1 MVETKKVIAG
11 DCLTVGTVK
20 LVPIVKTVA
29 RCRSYGPG
37 ITGFGSSD
45 VLGIVVLSAE
55 ATYAIDVSGER
66 VPVEHYLEL
75 VPELAEMLQK
85 HAV

>member
-11 DCLTVGTVK
+11 DCLTIGTVK

-29 RCRSYGPG
+29 RCRRFGPG

-55 ATYAIDVSGER
+55 EINAIDVSGER

-75 VPELAEMLQK
+75 VPELVEVLQK
-85 HAV
+85 NSV

>member
-20 LVPIVKTVA
+20 LIPIVKTVA

-45 VLGIVVLSAE
+45 VLGIVVLSDE
-55 ATYAIDVSGER
+55 GTHAIDISGER
-66 VPVEHYLEL
+66 VPLEHYLEL
-75 VPELAEMLQK
+75 VPELAGILLK
-85 HAV
+85 HAA

>member
-1 MVETKKVIAG
+1 METKKVIAG

-29 RCRSYGPG
+29 RCRSHGPG
-37 ITGFGSSD
+37 IMGFGSSD
-45 VLGIVVLSAE
+45 VLGIVVLSAGS
-55 ATYAIDVSGER
+55 TYAIDVSGES

-75 VPELAEMLQK
+75 VPELAEILQK